1 MLKHKLVDFI
11 IQFMEEVDSEIS
23 EMKLFLNVRAR
34 YVAEG
39 YLATVLSPNAL
50 PQLTVVYI
58 IEIKFVLS
66 NAKWTP
72 CHIHLTIVSVLHILL
87 NSAI

>member
-39 YLATVLSPNAL
+39 YLATVPKSL
-50 PQLTVVYI
+50 YCR
-58 IEIKFVLS
+58 
-66 NAKWTP
+66 W
-72 CHIHLTIVSVLHILL
+72 
-87 NSAI
+87 

>member
-39 YLATVLSPNAL
+39 YLATVPPANT
-50 PQLTVVYI
+50 PPKLTVV
-58 IEIKFVLS
+58 
-66 NAKWTP
+66 
-72 CHIHLTIVSVLHILL
+72 HISGM
-87 NSAI
+87 